1 MLALPLLVIVMI
13 ATTMA
18 LTLFT
23 GLFLSISSE
32 QQQPT
37 HQLNEQQLLW
47 IQTVREK
54 VADTEDG
61 VAFWMEG
68 SGNDDFDG
76 ADGLYT
82 EYSYA
87 DDYIYKD
94 YFKLNNRNN
103 DGINGLLTKH
113 AYDYGPDAVDGMDYA

>member
-1 MLALPLLVIVMI
+1 MLALPLLVIVMT

-54 VADTEDG
+54 VSDTEDG

-94 YFKLNNRNN
+94 YFKLNNNNN
-103 DGINGLLTKH
+103 DGTNELLTKH

>member
-1 MLALPLLVIVMI
+1 MLALPLLVIVMT

-37 HQLNEQQLLW
+37 HQLNEQQLFW
-47 IQTVREK
+47 IQTVRGIGS
-54 VADTEDG
+54 DTEDG
-61 VAFWMEG
+61 VAFWIEG
-68 SGNDDFDG
+68 SGNDVFDG
-76 ADGLYT
+76 ANGLYT
-82 EYSYA
+82 EYSHA

-94 YFKLNNRNN
+94 YFRLNNKNN
-103 DGINGLLTKH
+103 DGTNGLLTKH

>member
-1 MLALPLLVIVMI
+1 MLALPLLVIVMT

-37 HQLNEQQLLW
+37 HQLNEQQLFW
-47 IQTVREK
+47 IQTVQGIDS
-54 VADTEDG
+54 DTEDG

-68 SGNDDFDG
+68 FGNDDFDG
-76 ADGLYT
+76 ANGLYT
-82 EYSYA
+82 EYSHV

-94 YFKLNNRNN
+94 YSKLNNNNN
-103 DGINGLLTKH
+103 DGTNGLLTNH